1 VQPRISGT
9 CILSTRVSK
18 KRINPYLQIRYPK
31 EFLISFFRC
40 GRLSSRMNE
49 KGASMQNTSGLTV
62 NPNREHHIALS
73 TNYPPD
79 VLSYGITHMKSN
91 ALPLGYQ
98 IIGFCSDQKNP
109 LDDHISSRAH
119 NRGRETAYLT
129 PPHFTKRARLRYTSH
144 FITLSATNN
153 FTHSVIYQSS
163 KISFIPPMFNRP
175 GINTK
180 HFPFPALKRQP
191 PPSPLKRIPIPS
203 IP

>member
-1 VQPRISGT
+1 
-9 CILSTRVSK
+9 
-18 KRINPYLQIRYPK
+18 
-31 EFLISFFRC
+31 
-40 GRLSSRMNE
+40 MNE
-49 KGASMQNTSGLTV
+49 KGASIQNTGGLTV

-79 VLSYGITHMKSN
+79 VLSYEITHMKSN

-163 KISFIPPMFNRP
+163 KSLSSHLCS
-175 GINTK
+175 TVLVSTQST
-180 HFPFPALKRQP
+180 FPFL
-191 PPSPLKRIPIPS
+191 PSNANPIPIKAHSQSHQYPNHIITLVWFGLS
-203 IP
+203 G